1 MCVTVF
7 AFFTYSVVVIPIP
20 CVLTRTYLLTYDTQ
34 GSQFFI
40 TAAETPWLDG
50 KHVVFGEVTEGMDLV
65 RKVEALGTPE
75 GKPSKPVLIT
85 ACGEL

>member
-1 MCVTVF
+1 
-7 AFFTYSVVVIPIP
+7 
-20 CVLTRTYLLTYDTQ
+20 
-34 GSQFFI
+34 
-40 TAAETPWLDG
+40 
-50 KHVVFGEVTEGMDLV
+50 MDLV

>member
-75 GKPSKPVLIT
+75 GKPSQPVLIT

>member
-1 MCVTVF
+1 M
-7 AFFTYSVVVIPIP
+7 YLL
-20 CVLTRTYLLTYDTQ
+20 VLTYLLTYDTQ